1 MVNKALGQHWLYNRE
16 ILDEIA
22 ELAAVGGEKLCVE
35 IGPGLGTLTSSL
47 LKRFDRVLAVEF
59 DADLALKLPGSFPG
73 KNLNVVHA
81 DFLKFD
87 LGRAERPYVVAGN
100 IPYYITSPILEHI
113 LTAENPPERA
123 VILMQKEVAERVVN
137 GGDESMLSLKCKN
150 RADVELGPIVPR
162 DEFTPPPK
170 VDSRVLILKPHAP
183 LVPQEVFKLI
193 GKGFCASRKKLINN
207 LTSLKPAYELEDIFL
222 KCNINVNARP
232 ADLKLEDWYKI
243 YQKMI

>member
-1 MVNKALGQHWLYNRE
+1 M
-16 ILDEIA
+16 
-22 ELAAVGGEKLCVE
+22 
-35 IGPGLGTLTSSL
+35 
-47 LKRFDRVLAVEF
+47 
-59 DADLALKLPGSFPG
+59 
-73 KNLNVVHA
+73 
-81 DFLKFD
+81 
-87 LGRAERPYVVAGN
+87 
-100 IPYYITSPILEHI
+100 
-113 LTAENPPERA
+113 
-123 VILMQKEVAERVVN
+123 
-137 GGDESMLSLKCKN
+137 
-150 RADVELGPIVPR
+150 ELGPIVPR